1 MSEQAGG
8 RLSWQL
14 PVSSLISPG
23 VLALSPLSVYSLGSP
38 DTSRVVEIP
47 ARVQQSQSC
56 NHISFADRE
65 KEQMLGAGKL
75 LWAGDGVL
83 RTDVRRTHVGTM
95 WPTTQ
100 VALDATSRGQG
111 TSTHNINLERPGQ
124 RDEAQQQSAVISPG
138 KTQG

>member
-14 PVSSLISPG
+14 AVSSLISPG

-65 KEQMLGAGKL
+65 KEQMLDAGEL
-75 LWAGDGVL
+75 PWAGDSVL
-83 RTDVRRTHVGTM
+83 SRDVRRTHVGTM
-95 WPTTQ
+95 
-100 VALDATSRGQG
+100 
-111 TSTHNINLERPGQ
+111 
-124 RDEAQQQSAVISPG
+124 
-138 KTQG
+138 